1 MKKPIRKSLLEQIL
15 YGNIRVIGFFV
26 LLVWIYGL
34 ISVAYNTYHSQLNEI
49 QGDLY
54 LYTDTVEESLH
65 QAIIHSEHIVQSSY
79 INSALKRTDYSTA
92 EMMEMLDYSK
102 EILTSSSGS
111 QNSPRIFTPNEAL
124 FESRWYSHLSNLPEH
139 KAIEQAFQSEKS
151 DIIFDETIE
160 KMNGNVTQITMY
172 RRIPR
177 NPGNILRYQIQFLGS
192 ETFDHPV
199 EIVFSSDSRVSE
211 RANYLSA
218 TINDKLSCI
227 VKIPKNALNQS
238 CIGVF
243 VAGLFILLILF
254 VIIILI
260 SRNTARSTLRE
271 IHHFMEKLDGEDLLG
286 DSEFFR
292 AEYDL
297 YELNTIKETLHK
309 LAMDLKEYHDTIK
322 NAELENKHLEMERL
336 SMQLD
341 PHMLYNSLSSIRL
354 DAYRIRNEKI
364 MNLVDNM
371 ALYYREILK
380 KDRKFIPVRDEIE
393 TIRKYLFINEL
404 SHEKKYPLTVEIEPQ
419 LLSLSIP
426 PQFFHTFVENSVVH
440 GLSGARKDCEIRI
453 TMAEADEDIVT
464 EIYDNGYGITPEKLD
479 ELNQGTQAK
488 KHIGISNSQKRMKL
502 FFGEESSIRFESE
515 KGKYTKVIIRFPKPS
530 V

>member
-34 ISVAYNTYHSQLNEI
+34 ISMSYNTYHSQLNEL

-54 LYTDTVEESLH
+54 LYVDTVEKSLQ
-65 QAIIHSEHIVQSSY
+65 QAVIHSEHIVQSSF
-79 INSALKRTDYSTA
+79 INSTLKRTEYSTT

-102 EILTSSSGS
+102 EILVASSGS
-111 QNSPRIFTPNEAL
+111 QNSPKIFTPNDAL
-124 FESRWYSHLSNLPEH
+124 FESRWYSHISKLPNH
-139 KAIEQAFQSEKS
+139 QNIERAFRLQKS
-151 DIIFDETIE
+151 DIVFDEKIE
-160 KMNGNVTQITMY
+160 KMYGNVTRLTMY
-172 RRIPR
+172 RRMPR
-177 NPGNILRYQIQFLGS
+177 NPGNILRYEIQILGS
-192 ETFDHPV
+192 ETFEHSV
-199 EIVFSSDSRVSE
+199 EIVLSGDKRVSDTK
-211 RANYLSA
+211 NYLSA
-218 TINDKLSCI
+218 TINDSLSCI
-227 VKIPKNALNQS
+227 LKIPKSTLSQS
-238 CIGVF
+238 CIWVF
-243 VAGLFILLILF
+243 VAGFFILLVLF
-254 VIIILI
+254 GAIILI
-260 SRNTARSTLRE
+260 SHNTARSTLRE
-271 IHHFMEKLDGEDLLG
+271 IHHFMEKLDGEDLLY
-286 DSEFFR
+286 DSEFFHR
-292 AEYDL
+292 EYDL
-297 YELNTIKETLHK
+297 YELNTIKKTLHK
-309 LAMDLKEYHDTIK
+309 LAMDLKEYHDTAK

-354 DAYRIRNEKI
+354 NAYRIKSEKI

-404 SHEKKYPLTVEIEPQ
+404 SHEKKYPLTVEIEPH
-419 LLSLSIP
+419 LLGFHIP

-440 GLSGARKDCEIRI
+440 GLSGAKEDCEIRI
-453 TMAEADEDIVT
+453 SMREENGFIIS

-479 ELNQGTQAK
+479 LLNTGTQDK

-502 FFGEESSIRFESE
+502 FFGEESSICFESE

-530 V
+530 E